1 MRRLLLSAFRLEPGA
16 VLFFGENAEQDLA
29 KPLDGTGAGGAISGG
44 DPGALRRR
52 QPPLQFAAAVGQL
65 QKPLPAVVGAAM
77 LRDKPLPHELAQYP
91 VQALFRDAQN
101 AEQLADRHLR
111 VAADEMHD
119 PVMRPPE
126 AVLREDRVGLRGKVP
141 IREEQQLDALA
152 NRLVADFPAAS
163 ASRFRSRLFMSAMLT
178 YFAMSGTL
186 RTVSRYKVANHICSD
201 GTLGEEGPHG
211 KLRAPVRRPRRLH
224 LV

>member
-1 MRRLLLSAFRLEPGA
+1 MRRCGGSAPTFRPEPGA
-16 VLFFGENAEQDLA
+16 ILFFGENAEQDLA
-29 KPLDGTGAGGAISGG
+29 KPRDGTDAGSAISGG

-52 QPPLQFAAAVGQL
+52 QKPLQFTAAVGQL

-101 AEQLADRHLR
+101 AEQFADRHLR

-126 AVLREDRVGLRGKVP
+126 TVLREYRVGLRGKVP

-152 NRLVADFPAAS
+152 NRLVADF
-163 ASRFRSRLFMSAMLT
+163 
-178 YFAMSGTL
+178 
-186 RTVSRYKVANHICSD
+186 
-201 GTLGEEGPHG
+201 
-211 KLRAPVRRPRRLH
+211 RRLRLAFSGSAIYVSH
-224 LV
+224 VDLFCNVRYVPDSFAI